1 VAESK
6 RSTGDKQISV
16 RKAVGYVSWIGSDNN
31 SKHDVRGVDVDRQG
45 IKEMMEIVTL
55 TKQEVREL
63 IEEAAREVM
72 KQIQKQRTSPLMNKA
87 QVAEYLDKST
97 ATIDRY
103 MREGMPYRK
112 IDGGYPEFYKSEI
125 DRWVNERSKEV
136 SWQANHSQGQE
147 LV

>member
-1 VAESK
+1 
-6 RSTGDKQISV
+6 
-16 RKAVGYVSWIGSDNN
+16 
-31 SKHDVRGVDVDRQG
+31 
-45 IKEMMEIVTL
+45 
-55 TKQEVREL
+55 
-63 IEEAAREVM
+63 
-72 KQIQKQRTSPLMNKA
+72 MNKA

>member
-16 RKAVGYVSWIGSDNN
+16 RKAVGYVSWIGSDNH